1 MVLLVVVMV
10 VAGTTEAVVKVGMS
24 LAAALVDAQVMAA
37 MQEVKRVGTGS
48 FLQQTLLVAVPLEE
62 AVPDQEV
69 GGLEE
74 LCLSLTVPL
83 EALCREQDLAVRC
96 LQQSS
101 VRCCLAQPALPQEQ
115 LFCCSAL
122 WAAARTAALLAAA
135 PQLLTT
141 AARPVVPGSQVQAEL
156 EELVHQS
163 GQPEA
168 RAELGPKE
176 QATMVPRG
184 EAMALN

>member
-1 MVLLVVVMV
+1 MIVLVERVPAMFEVVMVLLLVVMV

-37 MQEVKRVGTGS
+37 MQERFVKRVGTGS

-115 LFCCSAL
+115 LF
-122 WAAARTAALLAAA
+122 
-135 PQLLTT
+135 
-141 AARPVVPGSQVQAEL
+141 
-156 EELVHQS
+156 
-163 GQPEA
+163 
-168 RAELGPKE
+168 
-176 QATMVPRG
+176 
-184 EAMALN
+184 